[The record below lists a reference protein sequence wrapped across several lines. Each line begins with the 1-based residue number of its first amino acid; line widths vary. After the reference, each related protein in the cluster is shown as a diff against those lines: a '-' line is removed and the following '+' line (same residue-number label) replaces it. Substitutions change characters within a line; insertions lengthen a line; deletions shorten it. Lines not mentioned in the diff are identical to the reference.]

1 MDESINKL
9 IHNIQNHDSQVA
21 FRELYNLFYDRL
33 FRIAYYYARKDEW
46 AQEVVLD
53 FFLTVWQK
61 RKNLNEINKWENY
74 CFISIKNAS
83 LNLLEKK
90 QREKEVFSKEA
101 FSDEYVNNSSTTISP
116 EEKLL
121 NEELFNL
128 YEQALSELPTK
139 CREVYLAIKE
149 DKQTYAEVAESYHIS
164 RKTVD
169 AQVQKA
175 TLRLKEKIKKYFQ
188 QNE

>member
-1 MDESINKL
+1 MDESVNKI
-9 IHNIQNHDSQVA
+9 IHKIQDHDSQSA

-33 FRIAYYYARKDEW
+33 FRIAYYYVRKDEW
-46 AQEVVLD
+46 AQEIVLD
-53 FFLTVWQK
+53 FFLTVWQR
-61 RKNLNEINKWENY
+61 RKNLNEINEWDSY
-74 CFISIKNAS
+74 CFIAIKNAS
-83 LNLLEKK
+83 LNLLEKQ
-90 QREKEVFSKEA
+90 QREKEVFTKTDYANECIES
-101 FSDEYVNNSSTTISP
+101 NCSTTSP
-116 EEKLL
+116 EQELL
-121 NEELFNL
+121 DEELFNL
-128 YEQALSELPTK
+128 YEQTLSELPSK

-149 DKQTYAEVAESYHIS
+149 DKQTYAQVAEDRHIS

>member
-9 IHNIQNHDSQVA
+9 IHNIQNHDSQSS
-21 FRELYNLFYDRL
+21 FRELYNLFYNRL
-33 FRIAYYYARKDEW
+33 FRIAYYYVRKDEW
-46 AQEVVLD
+46 SQEVVLD

-61 RKNLNEINKWENY
+61 RKNLNEINEWDNY

-90 QREKEVFSKEA
+90 KREEQVFTKETFTDVCI
-101 FSDEYVNNSSTTISP
+101 DTSSSVTSP
-116 EEKLL
+116 EEELL

-128 YEQALSELPTK
+128 YEQALSELPAK

-175 TLRLKEKIKKYFQ
+175 TLRLKEKLKKYFQ
-188 QNE
+188 QNK